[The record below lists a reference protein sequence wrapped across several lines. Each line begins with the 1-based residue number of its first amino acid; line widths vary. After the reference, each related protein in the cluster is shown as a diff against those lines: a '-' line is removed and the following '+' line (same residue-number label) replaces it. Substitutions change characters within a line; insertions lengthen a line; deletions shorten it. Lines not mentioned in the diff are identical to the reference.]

1 MSNRVQNFNNYI
13 SKYENQT
20 YEELQQ
26 KISDDLQT
34 KLQARSQDFLK
45 AHNVSGDLQEV
56 GIGLLNAP
64 DIYKKGVQGLGQAR
78 EGLGKLED
86 RLLAVPEQLGDLKQ
100 KALDLGEK
108 VQQKV
113 GDVKDAVK
121 QQVENISDK
130 VKDFKAPKMAGSKV
144 YPVQNQAPLQN
155 DMPPQPASSLS
166 QPKNNTQDRVDDF
179 DRDIQS
185 DIKTTQASNKAQMD
199 KFNEAKS
206 KVIGEGEGELAGEEE
221 ATGEATE
228 AAEEGTGGAL
238 SEFLL
243 PAAGLA
249 LVGES
254 IFNIFKPHHDAKL
267 PQAPTPQDL
276 LPPDYNVRKQ
286 YLSGFNQNLGRTIS
300 STGASF

>member
-1 MSNRVQNFNNYI
+1 MSSRVQNFNNYI

-100 KALDLGEK
+100 KALDLGGK

-113 GDVKDAVK
+113 SDVKDAVK

-130 VKDFKAPKMAGSKV
+130 VKDFKTPKIAGSKV
-144 YPVQNQAPLQN
+144 YPIQNQAPLQD

-185 DIKTTQASNKAQMD
+185 DIKTTESSNKAQMD

-206 KVIGEGEGELAGEEE
+206 KVSGEDEGNLVGEEE

-228 AAEEGTGGAL
+228 AAEESTGGAL

-276 LPPDYNVRKQ
+276 LPPDYNLRKQ
-286 YLSGFNQNLGRTIS
+286 YLSGFNQNLGETIS

>member
-64 DIYKKGVQGLGQAR
+64 DIYKKGVEGLGQAR
-78 EGLGKLED
+78 EGLGKFED

-100 KALDLGEK
+100 KALDLGGK

-113 GDVKDAVK
+113 SDVKDAVK

-144 YPVQNQAPLQN
+144 YPVQNQTPLQD

-179 DRDIQS
+179 DTDIQS

-206 KVIGEGEGELAGEEE
+206 KVSGEGEGEVAAEEE

-228 AAEEGTGGAL
+228 AAEESTGGAL
-238 SEFLL
+238 SEFIL

-286 YLSGFNQNLGRTIS
+286 YLSGFNQNLGGTIS

>member
-155 DMPPQPASSLS
+155 DMPPQPASSIS
-166 QPKNNTQDRVDDF
+166 QTKNNTQDRVDDF

-206 KVIGEGEGELAGEEE
+206 KVSGEGEGELAGEEE

-228 AAEEGTGGAL
+228 AAEESTGGAL

-286 YLSGFNQNLGRTIS
+286 YLSGFNQNLGGTIS
-300 STGASF
+300 LTGASF